1 MSTQFTFH
9 LLESVDS
16 TNNYAMEQI
25 RAGLAEN
32 GMAWQARHQTAGRG
46 QLGRTW
52 HSDISDNILMSIVI
66 RPGNDFLTSPFIFNM
81 AVSLICRDFIA
92 AKTAKKVSIKWP
104 NDLYINDRKAGG
116 MLIENNYRGESWQW
130 AVIGIGINVNQ
141 YAFPI
146 HITQAVSFHQLTGQ
160 YYDPVSL
167 ARELHQRIVMRLA
180 DWNKTEEETINCYHD
195 HLFKINEMVTL
206 ATEQHAF
213 TTQIIGVDANG
224 QLITKA
230 GVFKNG
236 EVKFL

>member
-1 MSTQFTFH
+1 
-9 LLESVDS
+9 
-16 TNNYAMEQI
+16 MEQI

-81 AVSLICRDFIA
+81 AVSLICRDFIV

-104 NDLYINDRKAGG
+104 NDLFINDRKAGG

-130 AVIGIGINVNQ
+130 SVIGIGINVNQ

-160 YYDPVSL
+160 NYDPVSL
-167 ARELHQRIVMRLA
+167 ARELHQLIVMRLA
-180 DWNKTEEETINCYHD
+180 DWNKTEEETINSYHN
-195 HLFKINEMVTL
+195 HLFKINEKVTL

-213 TTQIIGVDANG
+213 TTHIIGVDANG
-224 QLITKA
+224 QLITDA